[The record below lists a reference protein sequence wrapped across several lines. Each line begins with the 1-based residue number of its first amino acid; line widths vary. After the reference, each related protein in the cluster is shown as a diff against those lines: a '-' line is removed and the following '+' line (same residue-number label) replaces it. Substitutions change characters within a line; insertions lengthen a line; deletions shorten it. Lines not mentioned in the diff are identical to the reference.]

1 MTRPISQT
9 EFRKAQSGFTVAE
22 LLLVVVIIALLG
34 GVGGGLYV
42 GTYKKLLVEKAA
54 RGLVLTAKYARISA
68 IEKQRP
74 YEIQLDLANN
84 GYAVTTTQ
92 YSEEAEGT
100 EQVVVSDNYCKPVQ
114 FEGDVVFEDVQI
126 APTASDAETAA
137 DTDGQLAVV
146 FCADGSAQSVMI
158 QVGNGKNH
166 YTVVIDAATAKATMH
181 FGPAEQIQVGTID
194 LDAQ

>member
-1 MTRPISQT
+1 MTRQILQT
-9 EFRKAQSGFTVAE
+9 ESKKAQSGFTIAE
-22 LLLVVVIIALLG
+22 LLVVVVIIALLG

-54 RGLVLTAKYARISA
+54 RGLVLTAQYARISA

-100 EQVVVSDNYCKPVQ
+100 EEIVVSDNYCKPVS
-114 FEGDVVFEDVQI
+114 FEEGVVFEDLQI
-126 APTASDAETAA
+126 APTASEAEVVD
-137 DTDGQLAVV
+137 DTEEQLGIV
-146 FCADGSAQSVMI
+146 FQPNGTAQSAVI
-158 QVGNGKNH
+158 QIGNGKNR

-181 FGPAEQIQVGTID
+181 FGLAEQVHVGTID

>member
-9 EFRKAQSGFTVAE
+9 EFRKEQSGFTVAE

-100 EQVVVSDNYCKPVQ
+100 EQIVVSDNYCKPVR
-114 FEGDVVFEDVQI
+114 FEGDVVFEDLQI
-126 APTASDAETAA
+126 APTTSDAETAA
-137 DTDGQLAVV
+137 DTEDQFGVV
-146 FCADGSAQSVMI
+146 FSADGSAQSAVI

-181 FGPAEQIQVGTID
+181 FGPAQQIQVGTID

>member
-114 FEGDVVFEDVQI
+114 FEGDVVFEDVQT
-126 APTASDAETAA
+126 APTTSDAETAA